1 MPIPAPLRLKPA
13 SGQAG
18 RFADPFLRACGDQKY
33 EGGMPKKNFYFLLA
47 KPGYILQHVGV
58 ERR

>member
-1 MPIPAPLRLKPA
+1 MPLPAPRRPKPA

-18 RFADPFLRACGDQKY
+18 RFPDPFLRACECLKD
-33 EGGMPKKNFYFLLA
+33 EGEMPKKNFYFLLA